1 MKTEDLVSALSTG
14 AEPVDLRLPSRRWL
28 LALTGGALIAFLLT
42 AALLKLNPAL
52 WHETS
57 KPMFWVRE
65 SYCAVL
71 GVLGFITV
79 VRLARP
85 GFAARFGPHRDPRR
99 SDRDVGSCSSDPG
112 GRIAAE
118 SSTTD
123 SWAYRRGVCPFL
135 IALSRAPLLIALLW
149 VMRSLA
155 PTRLHWTGAAS
166 GFAAGSIGALV
177 YTLHCPE
184 LAAPFLG
191 TWYLL
196 GMLIPTAL
204 GAWLGPR
211 LLRW

>member
-1 MKTEDLVSALSTG
+1 MKTEDLVSLLSTG
-14 AEPVDLRLPSRRWL
+14 AEAVDLRLTSRRWL
-28 LALTGGALIAFLLT
+28 LALGGGSLIAFLLT
-42 AALLKLNPAL
+42 AWLLKLNPAL

-71 GVLGFITV
+71 SVLGFIAV

-85 GFAARFGPHRDPRR
+85 GLQLGLAPMGIPVAVIAMWVLAVVTLVAASPQ
-99 SDRDVGSCSSDPG
+99 DRARLILGHT
-112 GRIAAE
+112 A
-118 SSTTD
+118 
-123 SWAYRRGVCPFL
+123 GVCPFL
-135 IALSRAPLLIALLW
+135 IALVAAPLLMAFLW

-155 PTRLHWTGAAS
+155 PTRLRWSGAAS

-184 LAAPFLG
+184 LAAPFLAI
-191 TWYLL
+191 WYLL
-196 GMLIPTAL
+196 GMLIPTAI

-211 LLRW
+211 VLRW

>member
-1 MKTEDLVSALSTG
+1 MKTEDLVSLLSTG
-14 AEPVDLRLPSRRWL
+14 AQAVDLRRASRRWL
-28 LALTGGALIAFLLT
+28 LALAGGALMAFLLT
-42 AALLKLNPAL
+42 AALLKLNPVL
-52 WHETS
+52 WHETY

-85 GFAARFGPHRDPRR
+85 GLRLGLAPVGIAVAVIAMWVLALMTLAAASPQ
-99 SDRDVGSCSSDPG
+99 DR
-112 GRIAAE
+112 AALILGH
-118 SSTTD
+118 T
-123 SWAYRRGVCPFL
+123 AGACPFL
-135 IALSRAPLLIALLW
+135 IALLAAPLLAALLA

-155 PTRLHWTGAAS
+155 PTRLRWAGAAS
-166 GFAAGSIGALV
+166 GFAAGSVGALV

-184 LAAPFLG
+184 LAPAFIG
-191 TWYLL
+191 TWYLF
-196 GMLIPTAL
+196 GMLIPTAI

>member
-1 MKTEDLVSALSTG
+1 MKTEDLVSLLSTG
-14 AEPVDLRLPSRRWL
+14 AEAVDLRLPSRRWL
-28 LALTGGALIAFLLT
+28 LALAGGALIAFLLT
-42 AALLKLNPAL
+42 AGLLKLNPAL

-85 GFAARFGPHRDPRR
+85 GLQLGLVPMGIPVALIAMWVLAIVTLVAASPQNRARLILGHT
-99 SDRDVGSCSSDPG
+99 
-112 GRIAAE
+112 A
-118 SSTTD
+118 
-123 SWAYRRGVCPFL
+123 GVCPFM
-135 IALSRAPLLIALLW
+135 IALVAAPLLVALLW

-155 PTRLHWTGAAS
+155 PTRLRWAGAAS
-166 GFAAGSIGALV
+166 GFAAGSIGALI

-191 TWYLL
+191 IWYLI
-196 GMLIPTAL
+196 GMLIPTAI
-204 GAWLGPR
+204 GAWLGPS

>member
-1 MKTEDLVSALSTG
+1 
-14 AEPVDLRLPSRRWL
+14 
-28 LALTGGALIAFLLT
+28 LIAFLLT
-42 AALLKLNPAL
+42 AGLLKLNPAL
-52 WHETS
+52 WHEIS

-65 SYCAVL
+65 SYCTAL
-71 GVLGFITV
+71 GVLGFVTA

-85 GFAARFGPHRDPRR
+85 GLRLGLVPMGIPVAVIAMWGLAAVTLVAASPQ
-99 SDRDVGSCSSDPG
+99 DRARLILGHT
-112 GRIAAE
+112 A
-118 SSTTD
+118 
-123 SWAYRRGVCPFL
+123 GVCPFL
-135 IALSRAPLLIALLW
+135 IALVAAPLLIALLW

-155 PTRLHWTGAAS
+155 PTRLRWAGAAS

-191 TWYLL
+191 IWYLL
-196 GMLIPTAL
+196 GMLIPTAI

>member
-1 MKTEDLVSALSTG
+1 MKTEDLVSSLSTG
-14 AEPVDLRLPSRRWL
+14 VEAVDLRLPSRRWL
-28 LALTGGALIAFLLT
+28 LALAGGGLIAFLLT
-42 AALLKLNPAL
+42 AGLLKLNPML

-71 GVLGFITV
+71 GVLGFVTV

-85 GFAARFGPHRDPRR
+85 GMRLGLAPIGIPVAVIAMWVLAVVTLVAASPQNRARLILGHT
-99 SDRDVGSCSSDPG
+99 
-112 GRIAAE
+112 A
-118 SSTTD
+118 
-123 SWAYRRGVCPFL
+123 GVCPFM
-135 IALSRAPLLIALLW
+135 IALVAAPLLVALLW

-155 PTRLHWTGAAS
+155 PTRLRWAGAAS
-166 GFAAGSIGALV
+166 GFAAGSIGALI

-191 TWYLL
+191 IWYLI
-196 GMLIPTAL
+196 GMLIPTAI
-204 GAWLGPR
+204 GAWLGPS